1 MDPRASGSDYSHETF
16 FGYIKNPSDAL
27 IIIECCI
34 QRHLKPFDRPPSDM
48 LHLPIRSGS
57 VIVLSDS
64 ANGVKRWRD
73 GEKWSP
79 SRAYG
84 PFLLYKQ
91 AEYAINDTQK
101 KPYTKTSNLPTPQ
114 IPIKSMKNNQTR
126 RNGLT
131 KRTLTLFGSDGN
143 RHRVISYYNQQ
154 DVLDLHNR
162 LARNERPWDET
173 VFKLPLEDPH
183 ISMRVNTESP
193 AFKKLL
199 AKSIP
204 AEFMDWTEHTD
215 IRASGHPEV
224 ESSDSQQTKPKPTV
238 STAPFTEYS
247 HMSLP
252 PILDKRQ
259 ITRIT
264 DKPSL
269 PKLREVLP
277 SQFLDN
283 QWCHTASNYHQ
294 VPGYPMWHPYYYHH
308 IPASAESYQHAS
320 QWHSYGYFP
329 HPY

>member
-1 MDPRASGSDYSHETF
+1 MDPRVSGSNYSHETF

-27 IIIECCI
+27 VIIECCI

-64 ANGVKRWRD
+64 ANGVKRWR
-73 GEKWSP
+73 P
-79 SRAYG
+79 VRAYG
-84 PFLLYKQ
+84 PFLLYK
-91 AEYAINDTQK
+91 
-101 KPYTKTSNLPTPQ
+101 YTKWV
-114 IPIKSMKNNQTR
+114 
-126 RNGLT
+126 T

-173 VFKLPLEDPH
+173 VFKLPSKTLTSRCD
-183 ISMRVNTESP
+183 
-193 AFKKLL
+193 
-199 AKSIP
+199 
-204 AEFMDWTEHTD
+204 
-215 IRASGHPEV
+215 
-224 ESSDSQQTKPKPTV
+224 
-238 STAPFTEYS
+238 TAPFAEYS

-283 QWCHTASNYHQ
+283 QWCHTSSNYHQ

-308 IPASAESYQHAS
+308 IPASAESYQHRLS
-320 QWHSYGYFP
+320 GILMDTFP
-329 HPY
+329 SLLTHINLFY